1 MSYFDRR
8 GFLRGGLALL
18 ATLAMPIRP
27 AQAAIASLNEAI
39 NKAGRMRMLSQ
50 RMAKAYC
57 QLGQNILPD
66 QSRRILDLSL
76 KLYQEHLDELKAY
89 APSEDIKATYAELES
104 IWLRYRQLLAAAPSL
119 DNARVIAQI
128 NEDALRVAHLG
139 TTQLE
144 LFSTSS
150 VGRLVNISG
159 RQRMLSQ
166 RVAKFYMIRRCGVGN
181 ASMDSEAQ
189 LAKREFLS
197 AMDALERAPENT
209 AKIKGELELARTQW
223 LFFDQ
228 ALQQQNAG
236 GKDASHAANVA
247 TTSERILEVMD
258 RVTNLYAQLGGTAI
272 TPPAAKPAH
281 PPRR

>member
-1 MSYFDRR
+1 MSTITRR
-8 GFLRGGLALL
+8 QFLGHCMIA
-18 ATLAMPIRP
+18 LAMSAAPSRP
-27 AQAAIASLNEAI
+27 AFAAIASLNEAI

-66 QSRRILDLSL
+66 PSRRILDASI
-76 KLYQEHLDELKAY
+76 KLYQEHLVDLKAY
-89 APSEDIKATYAELES
+89 APSEDIKATYAELET
-104 IWLRYRQLLAAAPSL
+104 IWRRYRQLLSAAPSL
-119 DNARVIAQI
+119 ENARLIAQI

-144 LFSTSS
+144 LVSTSS

-166 RVAKFYMIRRCGVGN
+166 RMAKFYMMRRWGIGN
-181 ASMDSEAQ
+181 AAMDSEAQ

-197 AMDALERAPENT
+197 AMGALERAPENT
-209 AKIKGELELARTQW
+209 GKIKGELELARTQW
-223 LFFDQ
+223 IFFDQ
-228 ALQQQNAG
+228 ALQLQSAG
-236 GKDASHAANVA
+236 DKDSTYAANVA

-258 RVTNLYAQLGGTAI
+258 RVTNLYAQLGA
-272 TPPAAKPAH
+272 TPAPAAPAAS
-281 PPRR
+281 PRSARR